1 MSSVMKPVGPEDS
14 GVYWRR
20 RALVGGIAL
29 LVIIVLWL
37 LLRPKGGGDEVPV
50 AAPSSSPT
58 AVAPPS
64 APPSPSMSPSASAA
78 GDLCADTDITVA
90 TTTSEPSYAA
100 GVNPEITMT
109 ITNAGSLS
117 CRRDVGSDANEILI
131 SSGGVQVWSSDDC
144 SPSSAPDV
152 VTLRPGEKATV
163 TREWDRT
170 ASDPSCS
177 GAGEE
182 VPTGAYDAVGRNGK
196 VRSPKAAF
204 TLQ

>member
-1 MSSVMKPVGPEDS
+1 MKPVGPEDS

-29 LVIIVLWL
+29 LILVLLWVL
-37 LLRPKGGGDEVPV
+37 FRPKGGGEEPV
-50 AAPSSSPT
+50 AAPVDSSPAAVQSPSPIVSGSPSPT
-58 AVAPPS
+58 AS
-64 APPSPSMSPSASAA
+64 GSASPD
-78 GDLCADTDITVA
+78 GSCPDTDIKVA
-90 TTTSEPSYAA
+90 TTTSQPSYAA

-109 ITNAGSLS
+109 ITNAGALS
-117 CRRDVGSDANEILI
+117 CQRDVGSAANEILI

-144 SPSSAPDV
+144 SPSSDPDV

-170 ASDPSCS
+170 ASDPTCS
-177 GAGEE
+177 ASEE
-182 VPTGAYDAVGRNGK
+182 VPAGAYDAVGRNGK
-196 VRSPKAAF
+196 VRGAKTAF

>member
-1 MSSVMKPVGPEDS
+1 MKPVGPEDS

-29 LVIIVLWL
+29 LVLILLWV
-37 LLRPKGGGDEVPV
+37 LLRPKGGDDEPV
-50 AAPSSSPT
+50 AAPVDSSPA
-58 AVAPPS
+58 AVLSPTPTPS
-64 APPSPSMSPSASAA
+64 GSGSPSASPSGSPDGA
-78 GDLCADTDITVA
+78 CADTDIKVA
-90 TTTSEPSYAA
+90 TAPSQPSYAA

-109 ITNAGSLS
+109 ITNAGTLS
-117 CRRDVGSDANEILI
+117 CERDVGSAANEIII

-144 SPSSAPDV
+144 SPSSEPDV

-170 ASDPSCS
+170 TSDPTCS
-177 GAGEE
+177 AAEE
-182 VPTGAYDAVGRNGK
+182 VPAGAYDAVGRNGK
-196 VRSPKAAF
+196 VRSTKSAF

>member
-1 MSSVMKPVGPEDS
+1 MKPVGPEDS

-29 LVIIVLWL
+29 LVLILLWV
-37 LLRPKGGGDEVPV
+37 LLRPQGGDEEPV
-50 AAPSSSPT
+50 AAPVDSSPAVEQTATPIPTGSASPTTSSS
-58 AVAPPS
+58 A
-64 APPSPSMSPSASAA
+64 SPDGS
-78 GDLCADTDITVA
+78 CADTDIKVA
-90 TTTSEPSYAA
+90 TATSQPTYAP

-109 ITNAGSLS
+109 ITNAGTAA
-117 CRRDVGSDANEILI
+117 CQRDVGSAANEILI

-144 SPSSAPDV
+144 SPSSDPDI

-170 ASDPSCS
+170 SSDPSCS
-177 GAGEE
+177 ATEDA
-182 VPTGAYDAVGRNGK
+182 PAGAYDAVGRNGK
-196 VRSPKAAF
+196 VRSAKSAF